1 MNHSMTSDHG
11 AGRVE
16 TRSAPSSRPEPAM
29 PEQFTALHSQALADL
44 STWTAPS
51 PPQEQMRARMV
62 ETLRLD
68 ATAMWRHHS
77 RAHFTTS
84 LVVVDAD
91 ARRVALT
98 LHAKAK
104 RWFQF
109 GGHLEGGDA
118 TLEAAA
124 LREGLEESG
133 LADLRLLPGLLA
145 VDIHALDGAFG
156 WCTEHLDVRYVAVAV
171 GESLTVSDESDDVRW
186 FDVDALPEDAEP
198 ALREAIALACERV
211 RANPGL

>member
-1 MNHSMTSDHG
+1 
-11 AGRVE
+11 
-16 TRSAPSSRPEPAM
+16 M
-29 PEQFTALHSQALADL
+29 PEGFVLLRDDARAALTAWQAPTDALEA
-44 STWTAPS
+44 T
-51 PPQEQMRARMV
+51 RARM
-62 ETLRLD
+62 LD
-68 ATAMWRHHS
+68 VLEAEPQCMWRHGV
-77 RAHFTTS
+77 RTHFTAS
-84 LVVVDAD
+84 LVVLDASLEH
-91 ARRVALT
+91 VALT
-98 LHAKAK
+98 LHGKAK

-109 GGHLEGGDA
+109 GGHLECGDA
-118 TLEAAA
+118 PLEAAA

-156 WCTEHLDVRYVAVAV
+156 WCTEHLDVRYVAVAG